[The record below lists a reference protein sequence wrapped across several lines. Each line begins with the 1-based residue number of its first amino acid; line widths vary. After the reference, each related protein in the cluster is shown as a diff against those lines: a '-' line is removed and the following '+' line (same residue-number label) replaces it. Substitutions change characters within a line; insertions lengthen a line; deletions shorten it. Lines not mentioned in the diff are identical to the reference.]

1 MENRTAET
9 TMSLVSVIIC
19 TYNRKEMLELCLRSV
34 FSQDYE
40 NLEIVVIDDNS
51 SDGTSEFIKAKYPFS
66 VQLIINVTNKGPA
79 YAKNQGIIASTG
91 DLLLFLDSDVEL
103 IDKSSISQMASLLV
117 SDETIGE
124 IGGEIQDYS
133 DPKNYLIIGA
143 NIGNDGWPVLVSLSK
158 SETNKK
164 LKECDYVPTSNCMLR
179 RQVIRQVG
187 GFDPY
192 FFYPAEDKALG
203 FEIKKAGFRN
213 VICVDTGAWHKLS
226 QQSRIHNY
234 YMAKRATMRFLLKE
248 YGILRFLTIELKK
261 YIPKLKS
268 RQSGRKEELHEIN
281 QKVEPGTLEN
291 SLSNKI
297 AYFFALLRAYLWNL
311 FYLPQTISTRGKD
324 FLAPEEMKRYKKP
337 VL

>member
-1 MENRTAET
+1 MGNRTAET

-40 NLEIVVIDDNS
+40 NLEIVVINDNS
-51 SDGTSEFIKAKYPFS
+51 SDGTSEFIKAKYPS
-66 VQLIINVTNKGPA
+66 VQLITNATNKGPA
-79 YAKNQGIIASTG
+79 YAKNQGIIASSG

-103 IDKSSISQMASLLV
+103 IDKCSISQMAGLLM

-133 DPKNYLIIGA
+133 DHENYLITGA
-143 NIGNDGWPVLVSLSK
+143 NIGDDGWPVLVSLSN
-158 SETNKK
+158 SEMNES

-213 VICVDTGAWHKLS
+213 VICADAGAWHKLS
-226 QQSRIHNY
+226 QQSRIHSY

-248 YGILRFLTIELKK
+248 YGILCFLIIELKK
-261 YIPKLKS
+261 YLPKLKS

-281 QKVEPGTLEN
+281 QKTEPGTLEN
-291 SLSNKI
+291 SLSNKF

-337 VL
+337 ML